1 MIENNSK
8 SWFIKGNCPSLKN
21 SKVKTSSGIFAS
33 KTVTKYLRGLGIQS
47 YSSSRKIVKGYTD
60 KNRPNIFLES
70 LEGFKES
77 ITDYPIKLGFYFI
90 RDSKRKFDFN
100 NANQLINDLLTA
112 HDLIEDDN
120 VDFILPYPILNDTG
134 NCYEV
139 DKDNAGV
146 IIQILE

>member
-1 MIENNSK
+1 MIENNTNC
-8 SWFIKGNCPSLKN
+8 WFIPFNVPSLKN

-33 KTVTKYLRGLGIQS
+33 KTVTKYLRSLGIQS
-47 YSSSRKIVKGYTD
+47 YSSSRKIVKGYKD
-60 KNRPNIFLES
+60 KNRPNIFLEC

-100 NANQLINDLLTA
+100 NGTQILLDLLTA
-112 HDLIEDDN
+112 HKLIEDDN

-139 DKDNAGV
+139 DKDNTGV